1 MNPNEVARII
11 IQLILSALLFFLF
24 SFKYKP
30 QLITLLS
37 EQVYYQALIILVIL
51 SGYFSKWLDL
61 LRGFICHWLMMCFSK
76 KYKLRHYKESVS
88 DLAQQTQTAA
98 ISEEAKAMMAELT
111 SSDFELEDTIK
122 KIHTDLNK
130 VKGK

>member
-30 QLITLLS
+30 QLIALLS
-37 EQVYYQALIILVIL
+37 EQIYYQVLIILVIL

-61 LRGFICHWLMMCFSK
+61 LRGLICHCFMMFFFK
-76 KYKLRHYKESVS
+76 N
-88 DLAQQTQTAA
+88 
-98 ISEEAKAMMAELT
+98 I
-111 SSDFELEDTIK
+111 
-122 KIHTDLNK
+122 N
-130 VKGK
+130 